1 MANIAGL
8 SIIPIF
14 QHVGIQVDGDFA
26 ALFRRGFEV
35 CDDFLCEHIRIRG
48 ICAQSFQRL
57 EQFERLERLKPSA
70 S

>member
-1 MANIAGL
+1 MRQCNQLA
-8 SIIPIF
+8 
-14 QHVGIQVDGDFA
+14 IQIRRDFA
-26 ALFRRGFEV
+26 ALFGRGFEV
-35 CDDFLCEHIRIRG
+35 CDDFLCQHIRIRG